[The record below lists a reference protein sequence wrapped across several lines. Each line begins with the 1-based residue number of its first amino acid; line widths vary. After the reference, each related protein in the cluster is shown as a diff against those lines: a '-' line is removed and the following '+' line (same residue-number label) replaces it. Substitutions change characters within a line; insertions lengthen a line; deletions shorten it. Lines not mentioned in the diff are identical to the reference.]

1 MQFDLTFIL
10 SWRDFLDCLMFK
22 IDDIILFE
30 QGKHLLINIISI
42 EIFWDNKLI
51 RFSQILYFLELL
63 YFQNICN
70 LFFLY
75 NKEFIIL
82 ETCRF

>member
-10 SWRDFLDCLMFK
+10 SWRDFLDSLTFK

-30 QGKHLLINIISI
+30 QGKHLLINIILI

-70 LFFLY
+70 LFFY
-75 NKEFIIL
+75 IIKNL
-82 ETCRF
+82 LF

>member
-10 SWRDFLDCLMFK
+10 SWRDFLDCLTFK

-51 RFSQILYFLELL
+51 WFSQILYFLEL

>member
-10 SWRDFLDCLMFK
+10 SWRDFLDCLTFK

-51 RFSQILYFLELL
+51 
-63 YFQNICN
+63 
-70 LFFLY
+70 
-75 NKEFIIL
+75 
-82 ETCRF
+82 

>member
-10 SWRDFLDCLMFK
+10 SWRDFLDCLTFK

-51 RFSQILYFLELL
+51 WFSQILYFLEL

-82 ETCRF
+82 ETYRF

>member
-10 SWRDFLDCLMFK
+10 SWRDFLDCLTFK

-51 RFSQILYFLELL
+51 RFSQILYFLEL

-82 ETCRF
+82 ETYRF